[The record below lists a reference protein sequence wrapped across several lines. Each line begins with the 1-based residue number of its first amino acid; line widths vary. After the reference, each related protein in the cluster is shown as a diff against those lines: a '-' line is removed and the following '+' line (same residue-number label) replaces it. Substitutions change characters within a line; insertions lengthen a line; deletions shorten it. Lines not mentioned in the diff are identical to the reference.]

1 MFKKKLVTIGKTNH
15 TCILLQ
21 NENGPCSLISIG
33 KFFIFDKVNVL
44 LIRNSDIVS
53 TIPRNEKEISQEYIL
68 SILVDFLLKK
78 VKIQFFFK

>member
-1 MFKKKLVTIGKTNH
+1 MFKKKLVTIDKNNH

-33 KFFIFDKVNVL
+33 IFFFFFILLVNVL
-44 LIRNSDIVS
+44 LIRNSEIVS
-53 TIPRNEKEISQEYIL
+53 TIPRNEMEISQEYII

-78 VKIQFFFK
+78 VNYN